1 MKLTITRI
9 GNELGI
15 VLPQDLLERLQ
26 LKSGDTVYAKETA
39 DGVTISTRN
48 RELDETL
55 KIGRQLMN
63 EEREL
68 LRKLAE

>member
-26 LKSGDTVYAKETA
+26 LKNGDTVDVSAGA
-39 DGVTISTRN
+39 GSANFIRVRPP
-48 RELDETL
+48 
-55 KIGRQLMN
+55 
-63 EEREL
+63 
-68 LRKLAE
+68 AE